1 VVFFNAIYHFQVEN
15 CEYRDSFT
23 KETVSIPFFSHIACP
38 VASKHAINSA
48 YVMDDATID
57 CLQLLHE
64 IAPHARVNT
73 YPDVDFL
80 SSSA

>member
-1 VVFFNAIYHFQVEN
+1 
-15 CEYRDSFT
+15 
-23 KETVSIPFFSHIACP
+23 

-48 YVMDDATID
+48 YIMDDTTID